1 MKKISTFVLSI
12 CILLLLSSCQK
23 REPVIES
30 NFLSSIK
37 TKPLSFEVVEN
48 ISNKIKAN
56 KSFMSVSIEK
66 NKNTETEIKNIVTPL
81 IKNGKE
87 IHNELISNLK
97 SSQEWNS
104 LTYKEKET
112 LINFSDVQLAELS
125 LILIEIQNII
135 PLKENDN
142 WIYIRSCLSGA
153 LGLGELYYL
162 LIQNPRALATA
173 RGTLSLLKHIGGRYL
188 GYIGLGLAIF
198 DFADCISN

>member
-12 CILLLLSSCQK
+12 FILLLLNSCQK

-48 ISNKIKAN
+48 ISTKIKAN
-56 KSFMSVSIEK
+56 KSFMSVNIEK
-66 NKNTETEIKNIVTPL
+66 KNTETEIKNIITPL

-87 IHNELISNLK
+87 IHNELLSNLK

-112 LINFSDVQLAELS
+112 IINFSDVQLAELS
-125 LILIEIQNII
+125 LIFIELQNNI

-142 WIYIRSCLSGA
+142 WTHIRSCLSGA

>member
-1 MKKISTFVLSI
+1 MKINSTFILSI

-23 REPVIES
+23 KEPVIES
-30 NFLSSIK
+30 DFLSSIK
-37 TKPLSFEVVEN
+37 TKPLSFEIVEN
-48 ISNKIKAN
+48 ISTKIKAN

-66 NKNTETEIKNIVTPL
+66 NKNTEAEIKSIVTPL

-87 IHNELISNLK
+87 IHNELLLNLK
-97 SSQEWNS
+97 SSKEWNS
-104 LTYKEKET
+104 LTNKEKEI

-125 LILIEIQNII
+125 LIFIELQNNIT
-135 PLKENDN
+135 LREEDD
-142 WIYIRSCLSGA
+142 WTEVRSCLSGA

-162 LIQNPRALATA
+162 LVQNPRALATA

>member
-12 CILLLLSSCQK
+12 CILLLLYSCQK

-48 ISNKIKAN
+48 ISTKIKAN

-66 NKNTETEIKNIVTPL
+66 KNTETEIKNIVTPL

-87 IHNELISNLK
+87 IHNELLSNLK

-125 LILIEIQNII
+125 LIFIELQNNI

-142 WIYIRSCLSGA
+142 WIHIRSCLSGA

>member
-1 MKKISTFVLSI
+1 MKKISIFVLSI
-12 CILLLLSSCQK
+12 CILILSSSCQK
-23 REPVIES
+23 RESVIES
-30 NFLSSIK
+30 DILSSIK
-37 TKPLSFEVVEN
+37 TKPLSFEIVEN
-48 ISNKIKAN
+48 ISTKIKAN
-56 KSFMSVSIEK
+56 NTFMSVDIEK
-66 NKNTETEIKNIVTPL
+66 NKNIEAEIKNIVTPL

-87 IHNELISNLK
+87 IHNELLLNLK
-97 SSQEWNS
+97 SSQEWSS
-104 LTYKEKET
+104 LAYKEKET
-112 LINFSDVQLAELS
+112 LINLSDVQLAELS
-125 LILIEIQNII
+125 LIFIEIQNNI

-142 WIYIRSCLSGA
+142 WTHIRSCLSGA

>member
-12 CILLLLSSCQK
+12 CILILASSCQK

-30 NFLSSIK
+30 DFLSSIK
-37 TKPLSFEVVEN
+37 TKPLSFEIVEN
-48 ISNKIKAN
+48 ISTKIKAN

-66 NKNTETEIKNIVTPL
+66 NKNTEAEIKSIVTPL

-87 IHNELISNLK
+87 IHNELLLNLK
-97 SSQEWNS
+97 SSQEWNG
-104 LTYKEKET
+104 LTNKEKET

-125 LILIEIQNII
+125 LIFIELQNNIT
-135 PLKENDN
+135 LREEDD
-142 WIYIRSCLSGA
+142 WTEVRSCLSGA

-162 LIQNPRALATA
+162 LVQNPRALATA

>member
-12 CILLLLSSCQK
+12 CILLLLYSCQK

-48 ISNKIKAN
+48 ISTKIKAN

-66 NKNTETEIKNIVTPL
+66 KNTETEIKNIVTPL

-87 IHNELISNLK
+87 IHNELLSNLK

-125 LILIEIQNII
+125 LIFIELQNNI

-142 WIYIRSCLSGA
+142 WTHIRSCLSGA

>member
-12 CILLLLSSCQK
+12 CILLLLYSCQK

-48 ISNKIKAN
+48 ISTKIKAN

-66 NKNTETEIKNIVTPL
+66 KNTETEIKNIVTPL

-87 IHNELISNLK
+87 IHNELLSNLK

-125 LILIEIQNII
+125 LIFIELQNNI
-135 PLKENDN
+135 PAKT
-142 WIYIRSCLSGA
+142 YIK
-153 LGLGELYYL
+153 L
-162 LIQNPRALATA
+162 LFYC
-173 RGTLSLLKHIGGRYL
+173 K
-188 GYIGLGLAIF
+188 IF
-198 DFADCISN
+198 LTI

>member
-12 CILLLLSSCQK
+12 CILLLLYSCQK

-48 ISNKIKAN
+48 ITTKIKAN

-66 NKNTETEIKNIVTPL
+66 KNTETEIKNIVTPL

-87 IHNELISNLK
+87 IHNELLSNLK

-125 LILIEIQNII
+125 LIFIELQNNI

-142 WIYIRSCLSGA
+142 WTHIRSCLSGA

>member
-12 CILLLLSSCQK
+12 CILLLLYSCQK

-30 NFLSSIK
+30 NFLSNIK

-48 ISNKIKAN
+48 ISTKIKAN

-66 NKNTETEIKNIVTPL
+66 KNTETEIKNIITPL

-87 IHNELISNLK
+87 IHNELLSNLK

-112 LINFSDVQLAELS
+112 IINFSDVQLAELS
-125 LILIEIQNII
+125 LIFIELQNNI

-142 WIYIRSCLSGA
+142 WTHIRSCLSGV